1 MLFSDFFNLLGLN
14 TKNIDSTLLNK
25 KIFLLCQDDSKIQN
39 NVVFFAKQGASFN
52 GADFILKNSNVNFV
66 AFVESTNKQAQE
78 LLNTKN
84 VVIVDDLEDII
95 KKSIKVLYSKQPKF
109 KLAVTGTNGKSS
121 VVCFIRQILSL
132 LNTKSASVGTL
143 GFYANNSLLEESLT
157 TPNSLDMAR
166 YANHAKEQNI
176 DFLAL
181 ETSSHGILQGRIS
194 SILIDVAGFL
204 NLSQDH
210 LDYHKDMES
219 YYNAKKLL
227 FTKYLKSS
235 NMVINIDDS
244 YGLRL
249 FNETAKN
256 DENSAISYGKNPES
270 KLLIKEIKTFAS
282 YQHVYISYLGK
293 DYNFKLNMLGD
304 FQVYNILCAIC
315 MLLLTK
321 EFSLQ
326 ELLQQVEHIKAEKGR
341 LELVASYDNTLYYV
355 DYAHTPSA
363 LEAVLSSLKNEIKG
377 KLHVVFGCG
386 GDRDK
391 TKRPQM
397 GKIAYNLADY
407 VYITDDNPRTENQD
421 NIRKEIANFDKNI
434 DIKEVTQKDLE
445 SLKQGQDTATDTR
458 VFNIKGRENAITF
471 ASYKLKSNDILLI
484 AGKGHEQYQIIGTK
498 KQDFSD
504 YKVIEQILADKKKS
518 L

>member
-1 MLFSDFFNLLGLN
+1 MLFSDFFNVLGLDV
-14 TKNIDSTLLNK
+14 KNIDSSLLNK
-25 KIFLLCQDDSKIQN
+25 NIVLLCQDDSKIQES
-39 NVVFFAKQGASFN
+39 VVFFAKKGTSFN
-52 GADFILKNSNVNFV
+52 GADFVLANSNINFV
-66 AFVESTNKQAQE
+66 SIIESRNEKTKE

-84 VVIVDDLEDII
+84 VVVVSDLEDII
-95 KKSIKVLYSKQPKF
+95 KKSIKLFYSKRPKY
-109 KLAVTGTNGKSS
+109 KIAVTGTNGKSS

-143 GFYANNSLLEESLT
+143 GYYANNELIEETLT
-157 TPNSLDMAR
+157 TPSYLDMAR
-166 YANHAKEQNI
+166 YTHNTKEQGI
-176 DFLAL
+176 DFFAL
-181 ETSSHGILQGRIS
+181 ETSSHGILQGRIK
-194 SILIDVAGFL
+194 SIEIDVASFL

-249 FNETAKN
+249 FNEIEGKSN
-256 DENSAISYGKNPES
+256 ENAISYGKNLKS
-270 KLLIKEIKTFAS
+270 KLVIKDIKNFAS

-315 MLLLTK
+315 MILLTK
-321 EFSLQ
+321 EFSL
-326 ELLQQVEHIKAEKGR
+326 EEILQTMEYIKAEKGR
-341 LELVASYDNTLYYV
+341 LELVASYDNALYYV

-363 LEAVLSSLKNEIKG
+363 LEAVLSSLKKDLKG

-397 GKIAYNLADY
+397 GKIAYNLADF
-407 VYITDDNPRTENQD
+407 VYITDDNPRTENAD
-421 NIRKEIANFDKNI
+421 LIRKETASFDNI
-434 DIKEVTQKDLE
+434 KIKEITQKDLE
-445 SLKQGQDTATDTR
+445 SLKQGQEINKGFR
-458 VFNIKGRENAITF
+458 VFDIKGRENAITF
-471 ASYKLKSNDILLI
+471 ASYNLKSDDVLLI

-504 YKVIEQILADKKKS
+504 YKVIEQILSDKKKS